1 MVNATEQHKT
11 VKRAGDAKRW
21 KMGLRQV
28 CNLDGLTGE
37 DLTEKVTF
45 KYKLKENKGGAC
57 GYGESG
63 AKNIAEGT
71 GVNSYK
77 PWQGF

>member
-1 MVNATEQHKT
+1 MVNATEKHKSIKGA
-11 VKRAGDAKRW
+11 VDAKKW

-45 KYKLKENKGGAC
+45 K
-57 GYGESG
+57 
-63 AKNIAEGT
+63 
-71 GVNSYK
+71 
-77 PWQGF
+77 